1 MEMIL
6 PVLKQVSSEGTLYLK
21 EYFLGTGQCLGLN
34 VACSLHPYLIKKV
47 LIDNCGIAPL
57 DLVEL
62 VAGFAHSTIRSLVIR
77 RSAISDELPSFLA
90 KIAM

>member
-1 MEMIL
+1 MDMIL
-6 PVLKQVSSEGTLYLK
+6 PVLNLVSSEGTLHLK
-21 EYFLGTGQCLGLN
+21 EYFLATGQCLGLN

-47 LIDNCGIAPL
+47 LIDNCGIAAL

-62 VAGFAHSTIRSLVIR
+62 VAGFAHSSLRSLVLR

-90 KIAM
+90 DIAM